1 MHETP
6 HTDDNIRIRVYDAAE
21 APSPAAA
28 EDAEPLREYRLHN
41 TTRAAYHEAV
51 VGNLAGSSSDLTVDK
66 LALGDSTS
74 ATGTLAKTAVLG
86 NETFRTTVTDGFADG
101 QDFVASTFISSS
113 QGNGQTYEEAA
124 LVAETGSGDTPVN
137 RFLIDDPGGLLAPKT
152 SDETVTFDVT
162 ITQQDG

>member
-1 MHETP
+1 MRETP

-21 APSPAAA
+21 APSPTAAA
-28 EDAEPLREYRLHN
+28 DAEPLREYRTHN
-41 TTRAAYHEAV
+41 VTRAAYHEAV

-66 LALGDSTS
+66 LALGDSTT
-74 ATGTLAKTAVLG
+74 ATGNLAKTAVLG

-101 QDFVASTFISSS
+101 QEFVASTFIGSAE
-113 QGNGQTYEEAA
+113 GNGKTYEEAA
-124 LVAETGSGDTPVN
+124 LVAETGGGDTPVN

-152 SDETVTFDVT
+152 NSETVTIDIT